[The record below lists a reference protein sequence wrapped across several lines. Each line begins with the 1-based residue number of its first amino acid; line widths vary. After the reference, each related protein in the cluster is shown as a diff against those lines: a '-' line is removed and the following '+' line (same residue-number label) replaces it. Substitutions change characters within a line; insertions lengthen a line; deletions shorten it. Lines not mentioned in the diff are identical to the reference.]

1 MVEKKD
7 INASEIKKLE
17 REMLGDKY
25 MSALKKVQ
33 FINELKN
40 GLGEEIKANG
50 GKVKIIKKTW
60 LEKLTIA
67 LKKIFTNF

>member
-7 INASEIKKLE
+7 RNASEIKKLE

-60 LEKLTIA
+60 LEKLIIA

>member
-60 LEKLTIA
+60 LEKLIIA

>member
-1 MVEKKD
+1 MNEKKD
-7 INASEIKKLE
+7 INANEIKKLE

-25 MSALKKVQ
+25 MSALRKVQ
-33 FINELKN
+33 FINELKS
-40 GLGEEIKANG
+40 GLGNEIKANA

-60 LEKLTIA
+60 FEKLTIA